1 VTPAPV
7 PSAGPLATSPPPLA
21 PPSQA
26 ARKLGRY
33 LLLVAVAAVVLFPIY
48 MLVVTSLLTTAQ
60 IASRPPYLFPTS
72 PQWGDYSK
80 AFSVGDLGVYMR
92 NSAIQASAITVG
104 VVLTSVLAAYAFSFV
119 VFPLRRLLFGLTLA
133 SLMVPAE
140 VTIIPNYQ
148 TVANFGWLNTY
159 PALVVPFLASG
170 IGIFLFRQAF
180 FGLPGELRDAA
191 RLDGLGHF
199 KFLARVVV
207 PLSLP
212 MIGAFAV
219 FSFLGAWNQY
229 LWPLLVT
236 RTSTVETVQIGLR
249 QLVGT
254 TFSDIGVRAA
264 GTVLA
269 ALPIL
274 VVLVVFQKSLVRGLT
289 SGAVKG

>member
-1 VTPAPV
+1 VAAAPAP
-7 PSAGPLATSPPPLA
+7 SGTNR
-21 PPSQA
+21 A
-26 ARKLGRY
+26 ARNFGRY
-33 LLLVAVAAVVLFPIY
+33 LLLAVVAAIVLFPIY
-48 MLVVTSLLTTAQ
+48 MLVVTSLLTTSQ
-60 IASRPPYLFPTS
+60 IAHRPPFLFPTS

-80 AFSVGDLGVYMR
+80 AFSVGNLGVYMR
-92 NSAIQASAITVG
+92 NSAIQATAITLG
-104 VVLTSVLAAYAFSFV
+104 VVLTSLLAAYAFTFV
-119 VFPLRRLLFGLTLA
+119 VFPLKRVLFALCLA

-148 TVANFGWLNTY
+148 TVASFGWLNTY
-159 PALVVPFLASG
+159 PGLVVPFLASG

-180 FGLPGELRDAA
+180 RGLPGELRDAA

-199 KFLARVVV
+199 KFLTRVVV
-207 PLSLP
+207 PLSRP

-219 FSFLGAWNQY
+219 FAFLGSWNQY

-236 RTSTVETVQIGLR
+236 RTSSVETVQIGLKE
-249 QLVGT
+249 LVGT

-274 VVLVVFQKSLVRGLT
+274 VVLVIFQKSLVRGLT